1 MKLNIFFL
9 LALPIITQTSFGQ
22 TVPVTFYLDARNHQY
37 QTVQLWNWPN
47 LHDLTDDDGDRIF
60 EITLG
65 LQPGEFHYHLLRDNG
80 YSWDPENP
88 DYPEGIPSNGSIM
101 HVTDPMISYL
111 LPKNGD
117 MMRENRIRANF
128 AFTSENPP
136 ITASIMVTIN
146 GNAVNNAGQYYDAET
161 QTLEIVAPDFLL
173 SGNNTVTIHYT
184 TLQGSIS
191 RTSQFQYRP
200 IKLMMD
206 TIVYRMD
213 TLLAWGRVFTSP
225 YPSAIFIENN
235 GTVYQATVNE
245 NGYFGVPVQIIS
257 GPNSIKVA
265 YTQDQLAVP
274 VDEIM
279 VNAEI
284 RHSWWVELEGIV
296 SGNEILINAIQHD
309 PPEQGLQ
316 WHWFEDENNPEMMG
330 IEGSDP
336 QLTFPLP
343 QINGVYLFGLQ
354 ASDNHGED
362 YTARK
367 MLIINDGEANFL
379 GIHQRAPWMKEMVI
393 YEVEQSFLDQFTF
406 EGLKIILPHI
416 KKAGIN
422 TFRITPFV
430 SGGFIAYDHFEIH
443 KPYGSME
450 ALQDLIATA
459 HQYGIKVLFDV
470 PLSHICPFH
479 PFLYPSFLL
488 QDRAEPYLN
497 FVLWEGIPG
506 ESDILHSPDNGRQ
519 CVYTNLDFPY
529 TQNYFFRLMEYWVE
543 VANVDGFRI
552 DCGQESFLRS
562 PEFMTTLLKRLRN
575 INPNLFI
582 LQEGDNRN
590 HPEVNY
596 YDFGDS
602 AYDWYLNTQWNNET
616 LGFPAIFAGNYS
628 PDLLHELLT
637 TGTPDS
643 GLVLRYANCGYF
655 DYLHTLYGWEQERTA
670 FAIVA
675 TTYGLPNIFQGEMV
689 GGVRSNGS
697 YDLTDPLNTM
707 PFYTRLIK
715 IRKCFLGNYP
725 IIQRVEISNSQQVY
739 AYTARNDTAII
750 LTIANCTSSP
760 QQVTVNLSD
769 PAFYNTTIQNLYEI
783 TALTAIPLQGLNYF
797 SQILQAWES
806 KVFVVN
812 ASQDVLFPPL
822 SDIQLISL
830 NGAYEIHENQGSL
843 YFIANVF
850 PENSLD
856 EITWELQGN
865 TDFATLENGILT
877 ARGCGENEVI
887 VIARSIKNP
896 EIFTQKTIPITNQL
910 SGQVKNGT
918 FDEELEYWFLWTPD
932 CNTTVEN
939 SNNEALLTFEDHNG
953 ELCWSQFMTTSNFVI
968 ENGRSYT
975 IQFDAAASNNRSV
988 YSCVRED
995 GNNYTPFCNDFEFQL
1010 TETWQTFS
1018 FRFTMTE
1025 PTCTTGQLHFNVG
1038 GDNDW
1043 FKIDNVS
1050 ICSEAE
1056 VEKTPVTFYV
1066 DMQNETVSEEGV
1078 HMNGSWS
1085 DWSDGPE
1092 MIPDGTIYSATLELY
1107 TGDTIEYKFIN
1118 GAISNWAQYEL
1129 LSGYCAS
1136 IPDGNRSIIVPEAP
1150 TILPVVCFGSCDS
1163 CSTGEMEIIEKQL
1176 AVFPNPAT
1184 HFCLLSGLPEK
1195 NLDINVFSLNGKQMI
1210 HLKSENKNAI
1220 SLPLHTFPSGAYRI
1234 IISDGQKTTCLGIQK
1249 K

>member
-393 YEVEQSFLDQFTF
+393 YEVEQSFLDQF
-406 EGLKIILPHI
+406 
-416 KKAGIN
+416 
-422 TFRITPFV
+422 
-430 SGGFIAYDHFEIH
+430 
-443 KPYGSME
+443 
-450 ALQDLIATA
+450 
-459 HQYGIKVLFDV
+459 
-470 PLSHICPFH
+470 
-479 PFLYPSFLL
+479 
-488 QDRAEPYLN
+488 
-497 FVLWEGIPG
+497 
-506 ESDILHSPDNGRQ
+506 
-519 CVYTNLDFPY
+519 
-529 TQNYFFRLMEYWVE
+529 
-543 VANVDGFRI
+543 
-552 DCGQESFLRS
+552 
-562 PEFMTTLLKRLRN
+562 
-575 INPNLFI
+575 
-582 LQEGDNRN
+582 
-590 HPEVNY
+590 
-596 YDFGDS
+596 
-602 AYDWYLNTQWNNET
+602 
-616 LGFPAIFAGNYS
+616 
-628 PDLLHELLT
+628 
-637 TGTPDS
+637 
-643 GLVLRYANCGYF
+643 
-655 DYLHTLYGWEQERTA
+655 
-670 FAIVA
+670 
-675 TTYGLPNIFQGEMV
+675 
-689 GGVRSNGS
+689 
-697 YDLTDPLNTM
+697 
-707 PFYTRLIK
+707 
-715 IRKCFLGNYP
+715 
-725 IIQRVEISNSQQVY
+725 
-739 AYTARNDTAII
+739 
-750 LTIANCTSSP
+750 
-760 QQVTVNLSD
+760 
-769 PAFYNTTIQNLYEI
+769 
-783 TALTAIPLQGLNYF
+783 
-797 SQILQAWES
+797 
-806 KVFVVN
+806 
-812 ASQDVLFPPL
+812 
-822 SDIQLISL
+822 
-830 NGAYEIHENQGSL
+830 
-843 YFIANVF
+843 
-850 PENSLD
+850 
-856 EITWELQGN
+856 
-865 TDFATLENGILT
+865 
-877 ARGCGENEVI
+877 
-887 VIARSIKNP
+887 
-896 EIFTQKTIPITNQL
+896 
-910 SGQVKNGT
+910 
-918 FDEELEYWFLWTPD
+918 
-932 CNTTVEN
+932 
-939 SNNEALLTFEDHNG
+939 
-953 ELCWSQFMTTSNFVI
+953 
-968 ENGRSYT
+968 
-975 IQFDAAASNNRSV
+975 
-988 YSCVRED
+988 
-995 GNNYTPFCNDFEFQL
+995 
-1010 TETWQTFS
+1010 
-1018 FRFTMTE
+1018 
-1025 PTCTTGQLHFNVG
+1025 
-1038 GDNDW
+1038 
-1043 FKIDNVS
+1043 
-1050 ICSEAE
+1050 
-1056 VEKTPVTFYV
+1056 
-1066 DMQNETVSEEGV
+1066 
-1078 HMNGSWS
+1078 
-1085 DWSDGPE
+1085 
-1092 MIPDGTIYSATLELY
+1092 
-1107 TGDTIEYKFIN
+1107 
-1118 GAISNWAQYEL
+1118 
-1129 LSGYCAS
+1129 
-1136 IPDGNRSIIVPEAP
+1136 
-1150 TILPVVCFGSCDS
+1150 
-1163 CSTGEMEIIEKQL
+1163 
-1176 AVFPNPAT
+1176 
-1184 HFCLLSGLPEK
+1184 
-1195 NLDINVFSLNGKQMI
+1195 
-1210 HLKSENKNAI
+1210 
-1220 SLPLHTFPSGAYRI
+1220 
-1234 IISDGQKTTCLGIQK
+1234 
-1249 K
+1249 